1 MEERGGAMTVMADK
15 EARCLAVEALV
26 ATGRG
31 VIESCREVGISE
43 SVFQRWKR
51 AKRQGAGN

>member
-1 MEERGGAMTVMADK
+1 MTVMADK